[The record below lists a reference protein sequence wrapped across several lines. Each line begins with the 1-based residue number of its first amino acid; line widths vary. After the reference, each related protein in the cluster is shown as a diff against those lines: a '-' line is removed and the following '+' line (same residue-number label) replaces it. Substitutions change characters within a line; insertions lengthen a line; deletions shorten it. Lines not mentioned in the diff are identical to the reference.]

1 MTPQH
6 PARAVISR
14 SALIK
19 NAQRVAARVAPARLA
34 IVVKDDAYAH
44 GLRPVVSTLSD
55 AGFAHFGAL
64 DLETALTVRDIAA
77 DAFIFTWVFGETD
90 DIEAALAARL
100 DLGVS
105 YPQILERVAAA
116 AARLGTTA
124 RVHLKIDTGLHRAGV
139 IADAWPTFVNRAATL
154 QRDGSI
160 EVVGVWTHIAEA
172 SDDADTAAIQRFER
186 AIEQVRSAG
195 LCPQWRHLAASAASF
210 ERTDA
215 RFDLVRVGAFVYGI
229 APGDGIG
236 PEQLGLTPA
245 LTLSTT
251 VSDVTTRAGSI
262 IARIPLGQVHGLYSD
277 AEHHVDVAI
286 RGQRHPVIA
295 VGRTTTD
302 IDVGQ
307 ANVTVGDD
315 VYLFGNGAHG
325 EPSLQVWADAMD
337 SIGEEIVIR
346 LARPAEHIYV
356 D

>member
-1 MTPQH
+1 MTTPP

-14 SALIK
+14 SALIT
-19 NAQRVAARVAPARLA
+19 NAQTVAARVAPAQLT

-55 AGFAHFGAL
+55 TGFTHFGAL

-77 DAFIFTWVFGETD
+77 DAFIFTWVFGESD

-100 DLGVS
+100 DLGIS

-116 AARLGTTA
+116 AARTGTTA

-139 IADAWPTFVNRAATL
+139 VANAWPAFVNRAAAL

-172 SDDADTAAIQRFER
+172 SDAADTAAIQRFER
-186 AIEQVRSAG
+186 AVEHVRSAG
-195 LCPQWRHLAASAASF
+195 LRPQWRHLAASAASF
-210 ERTDA
+210 ARTDA

-251 VSDVTTRAGSI
+251 VSDVVTRSGRI
-262 IARIPLGQVHGLYSD
+262 IARIPLGQVQGLYTD
-277 AEHHVDVAI
+277 AQQQVDVAI
-286 RGQRHPVIA
+286 HGQRHPIVA

-307 ANVTVGDD
+307 ADITIGDE
-315 VYLFGNGAHG
+315 VYLFGDGAHG
-325 EPSLQVWADAMD
+325 EASLQVWADAMA